1 MNCEQSNIAFDKI
14 ENFFFSFFHVENAFQ
29 NRKKPKSIK
38 LFSIFF
44 FQKDSPI
51 KPKKKTHFA
60 LRNVAKNNCSDD
72 IKTITKVWGYV
83 GFSQ

>member
-14 ENFFFSFFHVENAFQ
+14 ENFLFSFFHLENAFQ
-29 NRKKPKSIK
+29 KRKKPKSIK

-51 KPKKKTHFA
+51 KPKNETI
-60 LRNVAKNNCSDD
+60 LR
-72 IKTITKVWGYV
+72 YEM
-83 GFSQ
+83 

>member
-29 NRKKPKSIK
+29 NRENRNQSN
-38 LFSIFF
+38 FFQYFF

-51 KPKKKTHFA
+51 KPKNETI
-60 LRNVAKNNCSDD
+60 LR
-72 IKTITKVWGYV
+72 YEL
-83 GFSQ
+83 